1 MTTLGIYHWTG
12 NNRSGAEASI
22 TSFRMHHPDAPY
34 FLVCDGGP
42 DHYDICKKLGV
53 EYYHSQT
60 NLGYPSPHWG
70 HDRERVKIFLERIFM
85 ACVSLGTTHLIIS
98 EDDVI
103 CLNPVK
109 YDPAW
114 KVASYDIQGGN
125 FINSDV
131 LDVCEQMSGVKPDRE
146 CYGVGA
152 GTIIDTKTYI
162 NTFPLMMEFMDRHFD
177 RLHRNQPQ
185 LGWNDCFLQIY
196 FFLAGVEYSVNP
208 RLFNIFPED
217 PNTDL
222 DALQKSYDMVHNYKN
237 FYENRR

>member
-1 MTTLGIYHWTG
+1 
-12 NNRSGAEASI
+12 
-22 TSFRMHHPDAPY
+22 
-34 FLVCDGGP
+34 
-42 DHYDICKKLGV
+42 
-53 EYYHSQT
+53 
-60 NLGYPSPHWG
+60 
-70 HDRERVKIFLERIFM
+70 M

-185 LGWNDCFLQIY
+185 LGWNVCFLQIY